1 MKHLNKIAL
10 WTGIFTLLITI
21 RGNAQD
27 NVISKSFSTWENDR
41 SFTVVTISGKMFSLF
56 TDIET
61 SDPED
66 QAILDAISNLSGLR
80 LITKDNISNGFDLY
94 KKALERIPQDIYV
107 EVMTVR
113 EEDSDIKFLIREKG
127 DVISE
132 LVMVMGSDHDFLV
145 LSLYG
150 IIDLDQISKLSKKVD
165 IDGLEELDKLK
176 EKDKNKSK
184 N

>member
-1 MKHLNKIAL
+1 
-10 WTGIFTLLITI
+10 
-21 RGNAQD
+21 
-27 NVISKSFSTWENDR
+27 WENDR
-41 SFTVVTISGKMFSLF
+41 TFTVVTISGKMFSLF

-66 QAILDAISNLSGLR
+66 QAILDAISKLSGLR

-94 KKALERIPQDIYV
+94 KRALDKIPSDDYV
-107 EVMTVR
+107 ELMTVR

-127 DVISE
+127 AVISE
-132 LVMVMGSDHDFLV
+132 LVMVMGSDHEFLV

-176 EKDKNKSK
+176 EKDKEKEKSK